1 MTRKD
6 QLVDI
11 LTNSPEPM
19 AGREL
24 AERLGVSRQ
33 VVVQDVAVLR
43 ARGVEVLATSRG
55 YMLLQEPAPHAR
67 RAVLAT
73 KHTPGETEE
82 ELFILVDHGV
92 KVLNVLVEHPLYGE
106 LRGNLMLQSRMDVRR
121 FLERVEL
128 VGAAL
133 LSVLTDGVHLHT
145 VEYHDPADFEA
156 ALACL
161 SQKGYLITD

>member
-6 QLVDI
+6 RLVDI
-11 LTNSPEPM
+11 LANSPEPV

-24 AERLGVSRQ
+24 ADRLGVSRQ
-33 VVVQDVAVLR
+33 VVVQDVAILR

-55 YMLLQEPAPHAR
+55 YMLLREPAPQSR

-73 KHTPGETEE
+73 KHAPGETEE
-82 ELFILVDHGV
+82 ELLILVDHGV
-92 KVLNVLVEHPLYGE
+92 KVLDVLVEHPLYGE
-106 LRGNLMLQSRMDVRR
+106 LRGNLMLQSRMDVQR
-121 FLERVEL
+121 FLERVEIEQ
-128 VGAAL
+128 VAL

-145 VEYHDPADFEA
+145 VEYQDPQGFKA